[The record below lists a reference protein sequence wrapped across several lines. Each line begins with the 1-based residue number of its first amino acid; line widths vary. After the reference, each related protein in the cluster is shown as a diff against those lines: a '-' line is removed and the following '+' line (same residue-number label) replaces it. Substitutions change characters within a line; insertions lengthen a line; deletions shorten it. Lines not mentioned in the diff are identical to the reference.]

1 MSIAVEIDDDLLE
14 VLKERARQENV
25 SISSKV
31 NEAIRDGLRA
41 EAQPAAKKPFKQVTH
56 DMGEPLID
64 ITKATAIA
72 FEWEDEETIR
82 KMGLGQ

>member
-14 VLKERARQENV
+14 VLKERARRENV

-56 DMGEPLID
+56 NMGPPLIEM
-64 ITKATAIA
+64 TNAA
-72 FEWEDEETIR
+72 FDELEVEEFVRKT
-82 KMGLGQ
+82 KMGQ